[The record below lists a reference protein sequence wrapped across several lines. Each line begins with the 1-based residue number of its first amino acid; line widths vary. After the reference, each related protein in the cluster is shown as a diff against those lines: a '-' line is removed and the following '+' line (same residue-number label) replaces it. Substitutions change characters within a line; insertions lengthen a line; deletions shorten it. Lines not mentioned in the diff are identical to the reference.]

1 MTETKTEIKIA
12 YQINNLP
19 NDEYCIKATLMD
31 SIDKIFE
38 EVSNNISIKD
48 FNSTME
54 YSQEEKELLI
64 KANDLVKTKTAQNI
78 ANILEKDI
86 TRVVE
91 KIKSTSS

>member
-19 NDEYCIKATLMD
+19 NEEYCIKATLMD

-38 EVSNNISIKD
+38 EVSKNISIKD
-48 FNSTME
+48 FNSTIE
-54 YSQEEKELLI
+54 YSEEETELLT
-64 KANDLVKTKTAQNI
+64 KANNLVKTKTAQNI